1 MATANAPER
10 PATHREGL
18 LARHPLIFYF
28 IMAYAG
34 TWLVTVPV
42 ALSANGVG
50 LLPFGI
56 PKGSVIFVSA
66 VWVFLGPTLA
76 AFIVTGATE
85 GRAGIRCLLRRY
97 VLWRVGL
104 RWYLVV
110 LLGPP

>member
-1 MATANAPER
+1 MPMHDLPGAILGSKD
-10 PATHREGL
+10 HRSPQSVWGYVLTFADLGL
-18 LARHPLIFYF
+18 QVLYL
-28 IMAYAG
+28 
-34 TWLVTVPV
+34 
-42 ALSANGVG
+42 
-50 LLPFGI
+50 
-56 PKGSVIFVSA
+56 
-66 VWVFLGPTLA
+66 LGPTLA